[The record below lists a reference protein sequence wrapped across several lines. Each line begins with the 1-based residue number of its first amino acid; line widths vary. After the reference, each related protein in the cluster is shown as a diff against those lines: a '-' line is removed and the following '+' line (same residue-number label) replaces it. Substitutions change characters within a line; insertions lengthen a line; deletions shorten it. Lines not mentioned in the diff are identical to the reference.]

1 MSKAVPIFFIVVALG
16 ILIFL
21 IQKTPS
27 LISGPS
33 GQKQYISTQTTP
45 TPTHIYT
52 GTPNP
57 YSGMRPETVI
67 LSGPQNGAV
76 IDDDI
81 EATFYFAAIWPGD
94 LKNISFETKLSGVDA
109 DWQTTYGNSR
119 TIRLLS
125 GDKNY
130 LFQVRAKTS
139 DGIYDLTPAQ
149 RSFEAK
155 ISSYLDKVQI
165 TSASPGQYP
174 YSIMRITL
182 SNSGSDVDISGWTLQ
197 SYTVKY
203 SIPTGT
209 NLYNPASPGAS
220 ADIIFKSGDYL
231 TIIGQPSPI
240 GANYRWNKC
249 LGYLNYS
256 PSPTPTPNFD
266 NNCPTPDNFEISN
279 LSISCQNYVRTLWAC
294 QIPTSADITNYDL
307 DSQCQNFITNRLN
320 YSGCVN
326 RYRYDSDFSSRNWYV
341 YSGNNF
347 LLPDHDKL
355 ILRDSQGAAVD
366 FYSY

>member
-1 MSKAVPIFFIVVALG
+1 MA
-16 ILIFL
+16 
-21 IQKTPS
+21 QKMPS

-33 GQKQYISTQTTP
+33 GQKQYLSSTTTP
-45 TPTHIYT
+45 AATYT
-52 GTPNP
+52 GTP
-57 YSGMRPETVI
+57 YTGVRPETVI
-67 LSGPQNGAV
+67 ISGPQDGSV
-76 IDDDI
+76 IDNDI
-81 EATFYFAAIWPGD
+81 EATFYFAAIWSGD
-94 LKNISFETKLSGVDA
+94 LNNISFETKVSDVDT
-109 DWQTTYGNSR
+109 DWQATYGNSR

-125 GDKNY
+125 GDKTY

-149 RSFEAK
+149 RSLQAK
-155 ISSYLDKVQI
+155 ISSYLNKVQI

-174 YSIMRITL
+174 YSIMRIAL
-182 SNSGSDVDISGWTLQ
+182 SNGGSDVDVSGWTLQ

-209 NLYNPASPGAS
+209 NLYNVASSRAS
-220 ADIIFKSGDYL
+220 SDIVFKSGDYL
-231 TIIGQPSPI
+231 TIIGQVSPI
-240 GANYRWNKC
+240 GVNYRLNKC

-266 NNCPTPDNFEISN
+266 NNCPSPDNSEMSN
-279 LSISCQNYVRTLWAC
+279 LSISCQNYIRTLWAC
-294 QIPTSADITNYDL
+294 QIPTSFDISNYDL

-320 YSGCVN
+320 YSGCVS
-326 RYRYDSDFSSRNWYV
+326 RYLYDSDFSSRNWYV

-355 ILRDSQGAAVD
+355 ILRDSQGFVVD
-366 FYSY
+366 VYSY